1 MQLSKNG
8 CNGNCA
14 PFGVWCGEREECCW
28 GAFWW
33 CVLHIA
39 ELHRQDV
46 RKQRRLTLMWTW
58 MKDRQSCRRRRCL
71 PCAPEKSFYR
81 SIGRLRGEK
90 RHRQAEWLKQA
101 KQLLYLLIS
110 HSSFFGWDVSLFL
123 CLKVGVSIQF
133 PPPPY
138 PSVSHSAA
146 VFSFWAVYLHA
157 HTHTHSFPHILPPL
171 VASSVCVCRHQ
182 TQGLIISAPTPCPP
196 SPVLFFYFALLS
208 CISSVLN

>member
-1 MQLSKNG
+1 
-8 CNGNCA
+8 
-14 PFGVWCGEREECCW
+14 
-28 GAFWW
+28 
-33 CVLHIA
+33 
-39 ELHRQDV
+39 
-46 RKQRRLTLMWTW
+46 